1 MKFTLAQKREVVTRF
16 KGGEDVLTLAM
27 ELASASGHVYTWNHS
42 RGIEQ
47 VIRDAMNGKF
57 KVPQLKVKK

>member
-1 MKFTLAQKREVVTRF
+1 MKFTLAQKREIVVRF

-47 VIRDAMNGKF
+47 VIRSYMRGEF
-57 KVPQLKVKK
+57 TVPQLKVK